1 MLCYLPRPWRG
12 GGGTLPVGRPWK
24 MISLLVRL
32 CSGPGTPPRTVS
44 GRDLAPA
51 PQPRSPGPHGEEMS
65 SSTTAEAGQPVPAL
79 ASLVRGPARP
89 PGHPAGEARQMG
101 KGPASP
107 GPPCPWNMARRPV
120 SDPPAGE
127 APRGGG
133 SQPLLGRP
141 AHRSRLEGHSAALP
155 SQSLPTTPCPWPGRD
170 PCRGGPSG
178 RQGWGCFRRKKRR
191 WGGRAWL

>member
-1 MLCYLPRPWRG
+1 M
-12 GGGTLPVGRPWK
+12 PVGRPWK

-32 CSGPGTPPRTVS
+32 CPGPGTPPRTVS

-51 PQPRSPGPHGEEMS
+51 PRPRSPGPHGEEMS

-79 ASLVRGPARP
+79 ASLARGPARP
-89 PGHPAGEARQMG
+89 PGHPAGGARQMG

-120 SDPPAGE
+120 STTVPRACPPLPGSDPPAGE

-133 SQPLLGRP
+133 GQPLLGRP
-141 AHRSRLEGHSAALP
+141 AHRSRLEGHSAALS
-155 SQSLPTTPCPWPGRD
+155 SQSLPTPPCPWPGRD
-170 PCRGGPSG
+170 PRRGGPLG
-178 RQGWGCFRRKKRR
+178 RQGCGCLRRKKRR